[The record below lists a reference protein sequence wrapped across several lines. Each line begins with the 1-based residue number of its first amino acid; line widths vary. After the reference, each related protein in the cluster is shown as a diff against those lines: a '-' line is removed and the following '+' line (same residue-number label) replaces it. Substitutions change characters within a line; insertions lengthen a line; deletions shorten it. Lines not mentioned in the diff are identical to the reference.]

1 MKKIGNFILKSLYIF
16 ILMILSLILFWEL
29 YAKNYVQKYIDFEY
43 GHDIKETKS
52 NSNLIIEMLN
62 DEPEG

>member
-1 MKKIGNFILKSLYIF
+1 
-16 ILMILSLILFWEL
+16 MILSLILFWEL